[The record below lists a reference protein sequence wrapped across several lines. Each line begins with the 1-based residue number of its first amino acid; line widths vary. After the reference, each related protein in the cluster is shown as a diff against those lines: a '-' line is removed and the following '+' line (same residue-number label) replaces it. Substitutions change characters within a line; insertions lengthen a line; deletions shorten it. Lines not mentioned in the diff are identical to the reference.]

1 MTETDGVAD
10 SKMEL
15 FAYVS
20 EDERLNRTACH
31 IYEMPPGKAREICL
45 LIGAAFQVR
54 PPHSRHCHTAQ
65 IAVAALNRA
74 RVHRMRSK

>member
-1 MTETDGVAD
+1 
-10 SKMEL
+10 MEL

-20 EDERLNRTACH
+20 EEERLNRTACH

-54 PPHSRHCHTAQ
+54 HPIRTH
-65 IAVAALNRA
+65 AL
-74 RVHRMRSK
+74 VTLTSCMM